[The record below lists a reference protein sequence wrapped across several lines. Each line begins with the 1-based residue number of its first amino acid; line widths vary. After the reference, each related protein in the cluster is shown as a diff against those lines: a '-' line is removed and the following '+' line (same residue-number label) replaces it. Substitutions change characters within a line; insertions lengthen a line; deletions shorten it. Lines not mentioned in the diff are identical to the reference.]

1 MPKNEMMGK
10 VSAPMGRIDVSTP
23 ITIKRPDTRKELF
36 KAIADFK
43 VNMLTMSN
51 TINNDLERSNIQAC
65 FNSNIVKIEN
75 LLHSLEE
82 EVK

>member
-1 MPKNEMMGK
+1 MMGK